1 MSSSYAQEY
10 TTNINEPHNIPINI
24 SNTNQE
30 TDPNMASNIYPIAC
44 HSKDKSDY
52 LIGGVKLQNNKC
64 YVSNIAKYFL
74 DIDTKP
80 DEQNITT
87 VEEFRGVLQ
96 NTLGSICFSSKRI
109 GIDEFTERTYNDSE
123 IISSIITGIANHYEH
138 PYGIILYHPIN
149 QFYFDCSIIEYI
161 ITHKMIPLE
170 YTNLNLEQDYII
182 NRSDGSKNKA
192 KLYSNSSII
201 LNSKNKL
208 KVRVKWGDYIKDIFL
223 TEFLFE
229 NNITH
234 MVITNPLINHTKYKS
249 DLDKD
254 ILENIVA
261 YYNTSIVE
269 FLNNIFKTYLPEFDI
284 TTTRNVFILNK
295 KLPMLFS
302 QII

>member
-1 MSSSYAQEY
+1 
-10 TTNINEPHNIPINI
+10 
-24 SNTNQE
+24 
-30 TDPNMASNIYPIAC
+30 
-44 HSKDKSDY
+44 
-52 LIGGVKLQNNKC
+52 
-64 YVSNIAKYFL
+64 
-74 DIDTKP
+74 
-80 DEQNITT
+80 
-87 VEEFRGVLQ
+87 
-96 NTLGSICFSSKRI
+96 
-109 GIDEFTERTYNDSE
+109 
-123 IISSIITGIANHYEH
+123 
-138 PYGIILYHPIN
+138 
-149 QFYFDCSIIEYI
+149 
-161 ITHKMIPLE
+161 MIPLE